1 MRIIGLT
8 GYAGV
13 GKDTVADYLVTHYG
27 YVKYSFAKPL
37 KDMLKVLGV
46 DCDNRDTKELPHPT
60 FGVSPRV
67 MAQTLGTEWMR
78 NCIDEDGWLL
88 LAKAYVEAVRNG
100 NQYADE
106 QTAIPGVVF
115 SDVRF
120 MNEAGYVRSHGTL
133 IHVWRPDA
141 NAVTPHESEKGIP
154 FKDCDRALMNDKTV
168 EVIFRRLN
176 DIMADL

>member
-1 MRIIGLT
+1 
-8 GYAGV
+8 
-13 GKDTVADYLVTHYG
+13 
-27 YVKYSFAKPL
+27 
-37 KDMLKVLGV
+37 
-46 DCDNRDTKELPHPT
+46 
-60 FGVSPRV
+60 

-78 NCIDEDGWLL
+78 NCVAEDGWLL
-88 LAKAYVEAVRNG
+88 LAKAYVRVVTDSVMNEADIKEI
-100 NQYADE
+100 Q
-106 QTAIPGVVF
+106 GVVF

-120 MNEAGYVRSHGTL
+120 MNEAEYVRAHGTL